1 MAGDSKFAIYAA
13 AAGNMA
19 IAVSKFVAFLL
30 TGSSAM
36 LTEAVHS
43 LVDTGNQGLLLL
55 GLKRA
60 ARPPDP
66 GHPFG
71 HGMEL
76 YFWSFVV
83 ALLIFAMGGAF
94 SIYEGFLRVFRPEPW
109 PRKMSVPFLRS
120 SLEPPRRSISSA
132 FSSRHA
138 LPIALLSGS

>member
-19 IAVSKFVAFLL
+19 IAVSKFVAFLF

-60 ARPPDP
+60 ARPR
-66 GHPFG
+66 
-71 HGMEL
+71 MRATR
-76 YFWSFVV
+76 S
-83 ALLIFAMGGAF
+83 AMGW
-94 SIYEGFLRVFRPEPW
+94 S
-109 PRKMSVPFLRS
+109 
-120 SLEPPRRSISSA
+120 SISGPSW
-132 FSSRHA
+132 S
-138 LPIALLSGS
+138 P